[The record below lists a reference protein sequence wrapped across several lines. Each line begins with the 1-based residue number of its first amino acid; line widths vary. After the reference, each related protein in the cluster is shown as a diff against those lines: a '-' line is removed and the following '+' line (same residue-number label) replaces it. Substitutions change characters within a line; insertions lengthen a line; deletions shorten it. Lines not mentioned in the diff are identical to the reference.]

1 MAKVMI
7 EHDAEIQR
15 RDNEISS
22 LKNELKMKDKEIA
35 ALQRELNQ
43 RDNENERL
51 RNKIDIMEPRI
62 QAALIL
68 LEMIKNKV

>member
-7 EHDAEIQR
+7 EYDAEIQR

-68 LEMIKNKV
+68 LEMIKNTK